1 MHVASLFSTRG
12 GLSGLLPALAAAAN
26 LLLASALCAEQLPSL
41 SSASRLARLVQQYL
55 SAPTPEDAEQILDTI
70 LHDPHADLEAIRAA
84 LRTGRE
90 YGVEPVGAQAGR
102 QVRVRDRSYSF
113 GLYVPD
119 SYLPTKDYALVVCL
133 HGAGFTGDSYLERWQ
148 VRLGGD
154 YILACPT
161 LGQGTWWTR
170 EAEELVLATIR
181 AVQHQ
186 YRIDPDR
193 IFLTGMSNGGIGAYL
208 IGLHH
213 APLFAGLAPM
223 AAGLDDV
230 LLPLLENL
238 RQTPVYIIHGA
249 RDQVMPVEL
258 SRKIVREF
266 QQLGI
271 PYVYREHDRVHPQAG
286 GHFFPREELPDL
298 VAWFGATRRIP
309 YPTHLV
315 AVRDASHLLPFGW
328 TRIDATDR
336 IAAFSDRLIDRRDE
350 DVANRRYARIEARIT
365 APNRIEVE
373 TRLVRRYTLFLNDAL
388 IEYGKPITVL
398 TNGRVSYEGP
408 VTPSVETA
416 LREARHRQDRH
427 VFFPIKLSLTVE
439 GTP

>member
-1 MHVASLFSTRG
+1 M
-12 GLSGLLPALAAAAN
+12 LAAAVG
-26 LLLASALCAEQLPSL
+26 LVLAPALRAEPPLSLPS
-41 SSASRLARLVQQYL
+41 ASPLARLVQQYL
-55 SAPTPEDAEQILDTI
+55 GAPTAEDAEQLLDAI
-70 LHDPHADLEAIRAA
+70 LHDPHADLHTIRAA
-84 LRTGRE
+84 LRMGGE
-90 YGVEPVGAQAGR
+90 YGVEPVGAQVGR
-102 QVRVRDRSYSF
+102 PVRVRGRTYSF

-119 SYLPTKDYALVVCL
+119 SYRPTKDYGLVVCL

-148 VRLGGD
+148 ARLESE

-161 LGQGTWWTR
+161 LRQGTWWTR

-223 AAGLDDV
+223 AAGLDEV

-258 SRKIVREF
+258 SRTIVREF

-298 VAWFGATRRIP
+298 VAWFDATRRTP

-328 TRIDATDR
+328 IRIDATDR
-336 IAAFSDRLIDRRDE
+336 IAAFSDSLTDRHDE

-365 APNRIEVE
+365 APNRIEVH

-388 IEYGKPITVL
+388 IEYEKPVTVL
-398 TNGRVSYEGP
+398 TNGRVSYEGT
-408 VTPSVETA
+408 VTPSAETA

-427 VFFPIKLSLTVE
+427 VFFPVKLSFTVE